1 MNRVCAVVRI
11 VVALCVLAGLLA
23 THALGDAAS
32 GFYNQGNALYR
43 GGKFEA
49 AASQY
54 QKAVST
60 GLRNAE
66 VYYNLGNAYYKA
78 GELGLAILNYE
89 RALRLNPA
97 DSDIAANIAFVNA
110 QLTDRFDEE
119 IPNVVTRL
127 VLSLYAALSPNTLSI
142 WVFVTFLGGCLG
154 GVGVLFSS
162 KFRLRW
168 GIVIGGSLLLC
179 GIGSATLAVK
189 VNDLSRPDGIVLE
202 SESVGRSGPGPDFL
216 QVFTLH
222 EGTKIVLE
230 RQEGAWGL
238 VRLPNGL
245 GGWIPLT
252 AVQTI

>member
-1 MNRVCAVVRI
+1 MSGVCAAAQIIGAV
-11 VVALCVLAGLLA
+11 CMLAFTVMEA
-23 THALGDAAS
+23 AGDGAS
-32 GFYNQGNALYR
+32 GFYNQGNTLYR
-43 GGKFEA
+43 EGRFEA
-49 AASQY
+49 AALQY

-60 GLRNAE
+60 GVRNAD
-66 VYYNLGNAYYKA
+66 VHYNLGNAYYKA
-78 GELGLAILNYE
+78 GELGLAVLNYE
-89 RALRLNPA
+89 RAHRLNPA
-97 DSDIAANIAFVNA
+97 DSDIAANIAFVKA
-110 QLTDRFDEE
+110 HLTDRFDEE

-127 VLSLYAALSPNTLSI
+127 VLGIYAALNPNMISI

-154 GVGVLFSS
+154 GGGVLFSP
-162 KFRLRW
+162 KYRLRW
-168 GIVIGGSLLLC
+168 GVVIGGSLLLC
-179 GIGSATLAVK
+179 GIGSTALAIK
-189 VNDLSRPDGIVLE
+189 INDISRPDGIVLE

-252 AVQTI
+252 AVQII